1 MYGRAPNYYSLT
13 WGYPWWS
20 YPFGYG
26 PYWYGPYWYGSDRY
40 GSEWYGEDDSQGGS
54 LKLEVKPNNADVY
67 VDGYFAGIVDDFDG
81 FFQSL
86 DVAPGNH
93 SLTLWCQGYRTV
105 TQEVHV
111 LRGNPLKLRYE
122 MVQLAAGEAQDP
134 RPVPSPE
141 AQAPRVRRDGLPEP
155 SQPGPPDRPA
165 RPRQSSPPPQ
175 PVQPAEPSQ
184 PAQPA
189 RPGAIG
195 EAPDYAQLA
204 IKVQPAGA
212 QIFIDGEAW
221 QGSSGADRLV
231 VHLPVGVHHVEIRKD
246 GFRTFKT
253 DVQIRTGETTTLN
266 VSLSNQDGQ

>member
-1 MYGRAPNYYSLT
+1 MYRRAPNYYSLT

-26 PYWYGPYWYGSDRY
+26 PYWYGPYWYGSDWY
-40 GSEWYGEDDSQGGS
+40 GSDWYGEDDSQGGS
-54 LKLEVKPNNADVY
+54 LKLEIKPNNADVY

-86 DVAPGNH
+86 NVAPGNH
-93 SLTLWCQGYRTV
+93 SVTLWCQGYRTV
-105 TQEVHV
+105 TQEIHV

-122 MVQLAAGEAQDP
+122 MVPLAAGEPQDP
-134 RPVPSPE
+134 RPVP
-141 AQAPRVRRDGLPEP
+141 
-155 SQPGPPDRPA
+155 PPDALDPGA
-165 RPRQSSPPPQ
+165 RRGGPPPQ

-184 PAQPA
+184 PTQPA

-204 IKVQPAGA
+204 IKAQPAGA